1 MVPSRRLATL
11 LDQARRHQQQDCVF
25 HDDGNASSL
34 YLDHEC
40 SSGQFPDMTTHILAD
55 HTDEVWKLE
64 WSPDGTMLASAGKDH
79 MVVLWQF
86 KVCRPHTY
94 MSRADRQVVTAED
107 GKRSISVAPVKHLSI
122 EPRRDEWTSDG
133 IDAIAW
139 SPDGKTI
146 AAASFDKL
154 GVWKVPVSFQCS
166 FMSNIDE
173 SVW

>member
-1 MVPSRRLATL
+1 MESRARPGGNCSKSFKVRQSHIRTLIPAFIPPKVMVPSRRLATL

-79 MVVLWQF
+79 MVVIWQL
-86 KVCRPHTY
+86 KVCRFH
-94 MSRADRQVVTAED
+94 
-107 GKRSISVAPVKHLSI
+107 
-122 EPRRDEWTSDG
+122 
-133 IDAIAW
+133 
-139 SPDGKTI
+139 
-146 AAASFDKL
+146 
-154 GVWKVPVSFQCS
+154 
-166 FMSNIDE
+166 
-173 SVW
+173 

>member
-11 LDQARRHQQQDCVF
+11 LDQARRYQQQDCVF

-79 MVVLWQF
+79 LVVIWQL
-86 KVCRPHTY
+86 KVCRSHTY
-94 MSRADRQVVTAED
+94 TSRANGR
-107 GKRSISVAPVKHLSI
+107 
-122 EPRRDEWTSDG
+122 W
-133 IDAIAW
+133 
-139 SPDGKTI
+139 
-146 AAASFDKL
+146 
-154 GVWKVPVSFQCS
+154 
-166 FMSNIDE
+166 
-173 SVW
+173 